1 MSTKEITHVSL
12 FYVIGNFSE
21 IAYNIK
27 TYGGCTRMQAGIIS
41 LAESIRHN
49 KVSSPS
55 GLRGGGV
62 DVSKTLCS
70 LLGKCNILV
79 IKILKHNLY
88 VKEIFQSN

>member
-1 MSTKEITHVSL
+1 
-12 FYVIGNFSE
+12 
-21 IAYNIK
+21 
-27 TYGGCTRMQAGIIS
+27 MQTEIIS

-70 LLGKCNILV
+70 FIVNFSKVSYEIKPTEDAHKFERKMSAELTEFSATKSLLP
-79 IKILKHNLY
+79 
-88 VKEIFQSN
+88 QD